1 MNRGT
6 LVVLPGRGEHADR
19 YSRLTARLAVDGYQ
33 VRVVDLPEPEPA
45 LALARV
51 HAAANAAQGPLY
63 LLGADTGALL
73 ALHAARFEPSVRA
86 VVAAGVPGGAL
97 PAGGETLDFDD
108 ELRLR
113 LHGEDQRAE
122 LAADAGLRRGELLRT
137 PVPPAL
143 AESALAGGPDLPV
156 LVLHGDSDVLC
167 PPLTART
174 LALRLRRSRFVTV
187 AESRHDVLHDSHHR
201 SVAAQIVQLLE
212 QTRTSRYST
221 PALRVSIRSTF

>member
-33 VRVVDLPEPEPA
+33 VRVVDLPEPEPS

-51 HAAANAAQGPLY
+51 HTLAKATEGPLY

-73 ALHAARFEPSVRA
+73 ALHVARFEPAVRA
-86 VVAAGVPGGAL
+86 VIAAGVPGGAL
-97 PAGGETLDFDD
+97 PADGETLDFDD
-108 ELRLR
+108 ELKLR
-113 LHGEDQRAE
+113 LHSADQRTE
-122 LAADAGLRRGELLRT
+122 LAADEGLRRGELLRK

-143 AESALAGGPDLPV
+143 AEAALAGGPDLPV

-174 LALRLRRSRFVTV
+174 LALRLRQSRFVTV